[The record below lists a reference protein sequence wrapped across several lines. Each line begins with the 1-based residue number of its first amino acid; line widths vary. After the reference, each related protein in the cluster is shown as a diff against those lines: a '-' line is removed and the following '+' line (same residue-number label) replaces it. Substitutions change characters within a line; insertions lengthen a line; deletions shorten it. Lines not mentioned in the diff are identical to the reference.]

1 MGWHGE
7 RGCKLEK
14 LVTRGQEVT
23 LSLHREWWG
32 WRWAGASTTR
42 MDSWGTGDSLG
53 ISRNVGGGGSEKQ
66 CLGVLCWCS
75 RGGWRT
81 WSRWGVYAPQTLQA
95 SEPAKGAG
103 AP

>member
-32 WRWAGASTTR
+32 WRWAGASTR
-42 MDSWGTGDSLG
+42 MDSWRTGASLG
-53 ISRNVGGGGSEKQ
+53 ISRNVGGRGPEKQ
-66 CLGVLCWCS
+66 CLGGALLVLKGRLETLVTLGCVCPPDPA
-75 RGGWRT
+75 GKRT
-81 WSRWGVYAPQTLQA
+81 S
-95 SEPAKGAG
+95 
-103 AP
+103 